1 MTFKSGKFSWQGGRS
16 DTAAARTAFVL
27 EGDRYAVR
35 YRECSI
41 LEAACVRRRLDRIE
55 KLLEG

>member
-1 MTFKSGKFSWQGGRS
+1 MYHTYYKDVANDDPVWHLYDDF
-16 DTAAARTAFVL
+16 

-35 YRECSI
+35 YRECNI